1 MIQPPRFLP
10 LFISCSIVFAL
21 GVILTTSAAA
31 KTPDITKEKFPKIA
45 EFLELT
51 EEQEDLVR
59 PKVARIQ
66 EIFRMVKR
74 QQDQMGG
81 GRRRGLGG
89 IGGFGGRPGRG
100 GGGASAPRPRD
111 DENGERR
118 DPEAMMK
125 ERRGWELELK
135 SLVTRIEAE
144 LTEAQLELFSEI
156 ETPELPRPPGRG
168 RRP

>member
-10 LFISCSIVFAL
+10 LFISYAVVFAS

-31 KTPDITKEKFPKIA
+31 KAPDITKDKFPKIA

-59 PKVARIQ
+59 PKIARIQ

-100 GGGASAPRPRD
+100 GGGASTPRPRD

-118 DPEAMMK
+118 DPEAMME

-144 LTEAQLELFSEI
+144 LTEAQLELLSEI
-156 ETPELPRPPGRG
+156 ETPELPRPG